1 MDEDDDIE
9 EIIEIIE
16 EEPVVVEATP
26 WFNSDTVATSMM
38 FASQLA
44 EAAATHFH
52 NLAMLSLQRTLPD
65 PPEPTHAPPIESCSG
80 VWPWGFVAA
89 HGRSGCKVHGWW
101 RVWRRSGDDGSSDL
115 GTDGEVT

>member
-1 MDEDDDIE
+1 MDEND

-52 NLAMLSLQRTLPD
+52 NLAMLALGQSAHEWVEVDREEFADETTSDIAKL
-65 PPEPTHAPPIESCSG
+65 IE
-80 VWPWGFVAA
+80 V
-89 HGRSGCKVHGWW
+89 KEK
-101 RVWRRSGDDGSSDL
+101 DG
-115 GTDGEVT
+115 

>member
-1 MDEDDDIE
+1 VDEDDDID

-52 NLAMLSLQRTLPD
+52 NLAMLALGQSAHEWVQVDREEFAEET
-65 PPEPTHAPPIESCSG
+65 
-80 VWPWGFVAA
+80 AA
-89 HGRSGCKVHGWW
+89 DILKIV
-101 RVWRRSGDDGSSDL
+101 VKEQDG
-115 GTDGEVT
+115 

>member
-1 MDEDDDIE
+1 VDEND

-52 NLAMLSLQRTLPD
+52 NLAMLALGQSAHEWVEVDREEFAEET
-65 PPEPTHAPPIESCSG
+65 
-80 VWPWGFVAA
+80 AA
-89 HGRSGCKVHGWW
+89 DISKIV
-101 RVWRRSGDDGSSDL
+101 VKEQDG
-115 GTDGEVT
+115 

>member
-1 MDEDDDIE
+1 VDEND

-44 EAAATHFH
+44 DAAATHFH
-52 NLAMLSLQRTLPD
+52 NLAMLALGQSAHEWVEVDREEFADET
-65 PPEPTHAPPIESCSG
+65 
-80 VWPWGFVAA
+80 AA
-89 HGRSGCKVHGWW
+89 DISKIV
-101 RVWRRSGDDGSSDL
+101 VKEQDG
-115 GTDGEVT
+115 